1 MFTLSAQYQLANN
14 NNNNNNNNNDNNN
27 NDDDNKVAKISSM
40 GLLHIVISKRYCQ
53 LSTDQ
58 SVTIK
63 WSKKQLDSGSITLDP
78 LCYLLTY

>member
-1 MFTLSAQYQLANN
+1 MFTLSAQYQLA

-58 SVTIK
+58 SVTMNGVK
-63 WSKKQLDSGSITLDP
+63 NS
-78 LCYLLTY
+78 

>member
-27 NDDDNKVAKISSM
+27 NDDDNKVAKG
-40 GLLHIVISKRYCQ
+40 GLLYIVISKRYCQ